1 MLNDIKKYKIKIK
14 QLNNEILSLNKRLK
28 KQKYYFESL
37 IIDKGIS
44 ITYKT
49 KGNNKEKEKNENNI
63 KEYNDNSWGINYTNL
78 LLGKNKQ
85 KEKNISINNI
95 SNNKRHNSL
104 NSNNKN
110 ETKSRVKM
118 FKSTINKL
126 NKHRININYINK
138 FQKNM
143 TNIVDMHHEQNDNFI
158 PFDFNQIN
166 TASSKNRSQKQIRTR
181 ETSHSSIDK

>member
-63 KEYNDNSWGINYTNL
+63 KEYNHNSWGINYTNL

-95 SNNKRHNSL
+95 
-104 NSNNKN
+104 
-110 ETKSRVKM
+110 
-118 FKSTINKL
+118 
-126 NKHRININYINK
+126 
-138 FQKNM
+138 
-143 TNIVDMHHEQNDNFI
+143 
-158 PFDFNQIN
+158 
-166 TASSKNRSQKQIRTR
+166 
-181 ETSHSSIDK
+181 